1 MKFEKEGLAG
11 SYDERNDILYIYY
24 KGRDYSY
31 GTEDPDGFVTFRSI
45 DGDQLTGYLIYSF
58 KDKISR
64 GALDAS
70 QLDLVFKVA
79 IDKLAE
85 EL

>member
-1 MKFEKEGLAG
+1 MKFEKDGLAG

-31 GTEDPDGFVTFRSI
+31 GNEELDDFVTFRSI
-45 DGDQLTGYLIYSF
+45 TDDRLTGYLIYGF
-58 KDKISR
+58 KDKVKRGVIDTSR
-64 GALDAS
+64 F
-70 QLDLVFKVA
+70 DLVFKVT
-79 IDKLAE
+79 IDKLAK